1 MRTRTREDIL
11 QGISDAIDYDAG
23 LFGELDDSCTM
34 MELRLTS
41 QESLD
46 WLKRTLDKTFN
57 VEIDKEVLG
66 QAKTIGDVVDLV
78 ERMLNG

>member
-11 QGISDAIDYDAG
+11 QGIGDTIDYDAG

-57 VEIDKEVLG
+57 VEIDKKVLG
-66 QAKTIGDVVDLV
+66 QAKTIGDVLTLV
-78 ERMLNG
+78 ERMING